1 MLIQRRRR
9 PVGHVFAD
17 VLAFIFLTF
26 ILSVLLAFLGR
37 VLVTRV
43 FVAFRCEILLCHL
56 ES

>member
-43 FVAFRCEILLCHL
+43 FVAFRCEILCHL